1 MEESPLSAEDELEAV
16 VKSSDISG
24 DYTISW
30 DQKLGEGL
38 SGFVR
43 QCTSKETE
51 EIYALKCLPDDAP
64 SRLEIGLQLKCRN
77 SGNIVAIKDVYQN
90 KLALPG
96 EEKTSARLLVVMECM
111 NGGELFDRISRQKR
125 FTEREASHVTKQIAQ
140 AIQYCH
146 SINIA
151 HRDIKPE
158 NLLLKDRS
166 DVMTVKLTD
175 FGFAKVDHGNLATP
189 HFTPYYVSPQ
199 ILQANKFQKAKRAGT
214 APEGITYTYDKSCD
228 LWSLGVILYIMLCG
242 YPPFYSEVPSQL
254 FSRSMELKILRG
266 EYDFPERE
274 WNRVSAEAKTIVSRL
289 LHVDPVERLT
299 VEELLNSSWLNNY
312 TPDNELDLHASGIIR
327 NQMALD
333 AFKAGHSAT
342 LHDLRVPEKNAE
354 LQKELSCTMV
364 TDYRASSKSRAS
376 KKYSSLEDPTSSTV
390 KTKSP
395 SFSTKSK
402 KDTKVKEDTFLK
414 VLRDMVGHLLMPQKD
429 NYEDELSRMV
439 KQALKQQPEGSTL
452 KRVME
457 KEGWSGVEFGGDV
470 NRLSLAKS
478 ISEIIQNVQ
487 RNKNK
492 ISM

>member
-1 MEESPLSAEDELEAV
+1 MEDSPLSAEDELEAV
-16 VKSSDISG
+16 LKSTEIAD
-24 DYTISW
+24 DYFISW
-30 DQKLGEGL
+30 EQKLGEGL
-38 SGFVR
+38 SGIVR
-43 QCTSKETE
+43 QCTKKDSEDLF
-51 EIYALKCLPDDAP
+51 ALKCLPDDAAA
-64 SRLEIGLQLKCRN
+64 RLEIGLQLRCRG
-77 SGNIVAIKDVYQN
+77 SRNIVAIEDVYQN
-90 KLALPG
+90 NVSLPG
-96 EEKTSARLLVVMECM
+96 EEKTSARLLVVMEIM
-111 NGGELFDRISRQKR
+111 TGGELFDRISRQKR
-125 FTEREASHVTKQIAQ
+125 FTEREASSVTKQIAQ

-146 SINIA
+146 TINIA

-158 NLLLKDRS
+158 NLLLKDKGQS
-166 DVMTVKLTD
+166 MVVKLTD
-175 FGFAKVDHGNLATP
+175 FGFAKVDLGNLATP

-266 EYDFPERE
+266 EYDFPDRE
-274 WNRVSAEAKTIVSRL
+274 WARVSSEAKTIVSRL

-312 TPDNELDLHASGIIR
+312 TPDNDIDLHASGIIR
-327 NQMALD
+327 NQFAMD

-354 LQKELSCTMV
+354 LQKVLSSSLVSDCS
-364 TDYRASSKSRAS
+364 RHSAKSSSKTAWAG
-376 KKYSSLEDPTSSTV
+376 YSSSYKDEESSSS
-390 KTKSP
+390 KAKKSP
-395 SFSTKSK
+395 STSKSK
-402 KDTKVKEDTFLK
+402 KEDTFLK
-414 VLRDMVGHLLMPQKD
+414 LLRDIVGHLLMPQKD

-439 KQALKQQPEGSTL
+439 RQALKQQPEGSTL
-452 KRVME
+452 IRVIE
-457 KEGWSGVEFGGDV
+457 KEGWSGNQFDTEI
-470 NRLSLAKS
+470 NRLRLAKS
-478 ISEIIQNVQ
+478 VSEIIQNIK